1 MQFLGMQMSI
11 VSTGDAINHAKGPVW
26 KVKEL
31 FACCDGHE
39 NAESGKADYFLN
51 IYKVKKKVEPDF

>member
-51 IYKVKKKVEPDF
+51 IYKVKKK